1 MKAGGA
7 RAAATAFIIKHS
19 FADITYDCE
28 GFITQNKQSHLPDN
42 AITTMG
48 TSNISFIATDVTMAV
63 NALINP
69 GGAAGLEDSS
79 KRSSVRSKAAAAAN
93 YLMTKTRIAMNG
105 LMERVAGT
113 DKLSYALCM
122 TTSRSTKESGAVM
135 SAHLATEHLKDQCK
149 YFALSSLVAF
159 AQKGYPFNKPY
170 LDFYKRFRPALA
182 YDTPVLLYPTSDNIK
197 KITANVVEWS
207 KLLVQTLLP
216 LLLMKTTAGKTF
228 QHAGRRRREKPFIPF
243 LLQVHCWPKRTSL
256 RTENPVFSSESAC
269 RTL

>member
-1 MKAGGA
+1 MKTGGA

-42 AITTMG
+42 AIATLG
-48 TSNISFIATDVTMAV
+48 TSSIPFIATDVAMAV
-63 NALINP
+63 TALINP
-69 GGAAGLEDSS
+69 GGNAGVDEAN

-93 YLMTKTRIAMNG
+93 YLMSKTRIMMNG

-122 TTSRSTKESGAVM
+122 STSKSTKEGVAPM
-135 SAHLATEHLKDQCK
+135 SAHVSTEYLKDQCK

-182 YDTPVLLYPTSDNIK
+182 YDTPVLLYPNSDNIK
-197 KITANVVEWS
+197 KITANAAEWS

-216 LLLMKTTAGKTF
+216 LLLLKTTAGNFAVLSYYTP
-228 QHAGRRRREKPFIPF
+228 RIP
-243 LLQVHCWPKRTSL
+243 P
-256 RTENPVFSSESAC
+256 
-269 RTL
+269 